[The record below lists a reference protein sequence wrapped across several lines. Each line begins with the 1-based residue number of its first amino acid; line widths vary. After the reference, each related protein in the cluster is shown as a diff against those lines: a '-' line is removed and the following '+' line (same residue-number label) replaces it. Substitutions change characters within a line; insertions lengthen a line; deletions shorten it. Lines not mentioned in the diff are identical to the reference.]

1 MRRHAQRG
9 MSLVLAIFLV
19 VVVASLAAF
28 GVATAGATRNTKDL
42 QLLSGRALAAA
53 RAGAE
58 WGAYRAL
65 TQGICPNA
73 PQPLNLTQG
82 ALRGFS
88 LSVECVRSQ
97 PEGPASYW
105 VVDITSTATWSRFG
119 APDYAYRRVVTRY
132 DQP

>member
-1 MRRHAQRG
+1 MNRRGQRG
-9 MSLVLAIFLV
+9 MSLVVAIFLV
-19 VVVASLAAF
+19 VIVASLAAF
-28 GVATAGATRNTKDL
+28 AVASAGATRNTKDL

-65 TQGICPNA
+65 SQNTCPTA
-73 PQPLNLTQG
+73 AQPLTLNQG

-88 LSVECVRSQ
+88 LSVLCVRSR
-97 PEGPASYW
+97 PEGTYW

>member
-1 MRRHAQRG
+1 MNRRSQRG

-28 GVATAGATRNTKDL
+28 GVASASATRQTKDL

-65 TQGICPNA
+65 TQGICPVA
-73 PQPLNLTQG
+73 AQPLNLTQG
-82 ALRGFS
+82 ALRGFT
-88 LSVECVRSQ
+88 LSVLCVRSR
-97 PEGPASYW
+97 PEGSYW

>member
-1 MRRHAQRG
+1 MSRCAQRG
-9 MSLVLAIFLV
+9 MSLVVAIFLI

-28 GVATAGATRNTKDL
+28 GVASANATRSTKDL
-42 QLLSGRALAAA
+42 QLLSSRALAAA

-65 TQGICPNA
+65 TQNLCPNT
-73 PQPLNLTQG
+73 PQALALTQG
-82 ALRGFS
+82 ALRGFA
-88 LSVECVRSQ
+88 VTVDCVRSQ
-97 PEGPASYW
+97 PEGGYW

-119 APDYAYRRVVTRY
+119 APDYAYRRIVTRY